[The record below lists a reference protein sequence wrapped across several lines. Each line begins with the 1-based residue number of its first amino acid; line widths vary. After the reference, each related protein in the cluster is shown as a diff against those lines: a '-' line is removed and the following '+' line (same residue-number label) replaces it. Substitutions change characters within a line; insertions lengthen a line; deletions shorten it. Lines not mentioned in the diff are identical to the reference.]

1 LRELRKIG
9 AIGVVV
15 AVNGNITWADV
26 FASTDLLER
35 YWQKLIRS
43 YAAESL
49 TSVRAG
55 GEADQKLAQMFID
68 RLQGT
73 REVSETE
80 PGIFRRTETT
90 GEGYKVFTLSSLI
103 PKEEYTVHL
112 AKMTDKGMSV
122 NVYPLE
128 RVP

>member
-1 LRELRKIG
+1 
-9 AIGVVV
+9 
-15 AVNGNITWADV
+15 
-26 FASTDLLER
+26 
-35 YWQKLIRS
+35 
-43 YAAESL
+43 
-49 TSVRAG
+49 VRAG
-55 GEADQKLAQMFID
+55 GEADQKLAQIFID

-103 PKEEYTVHL
+103 PTEEYTVHL
-112 AKMTDKGMSV
+112 AKMTDKDLPIH
-122 NVYPLE
+122 VYPLE